1 MSITIQKHIFPQ
13 EIKTCLV
20 INVLRLQLNYL
31 IQTSLTFISLKYAIL
46 TTIPQKAGK
55 LGKNLSVF

>member
-46 TTIPQKAGK
+46 TTIP
-55 LGKNLSVF
+55 